1 MDLVGKISWEEGL
14 SVQDDDFESGEF
26 SFYLLLSLLLLATE
40 RRKQPSA
47 KSIKPSAACLASLL
61 FPTCCDE
68 KREYCEEL
76 VEM

>member
-1 MDLVGKISWEEGL
+1 MDLVGKISLEEGL

-26 SFYLLLSLLLLATE
+26 SFYLLSLLLLATA
-40 RRKQPSA
+40 RRKEPSA